1 MTDLIGCKL
10 THYSLSGVLFESW
23 QATFTG
29 VVRCVEPDGSSVL
42 LEITEVHD
50 KSHPLEPGSLL
61 RVGVMA
67 GSKERLST
75 VQPPIVAAAKPVSEA
90 EAGAGE
96 PS

>member
-1 MTDLIGCKL
+1 MNTNLLGCKL

-23 QATFTG
+23 QPTFTG

-50 KSHPLEPGSLL
+50 KAHPLEVGSLL
-61 RVGVMA
+61 RVGVMG

-75 VQPPIVAAAKPVSEA
+75 VQPPVVEKPKTEEAAAEVH
-90 EAGAGE
+90 
-96 PS
+96 